1 MLARLASPLV
11 VLALLSATI
20 FINTTDPRT
29 QRALAAPRAN
39 RVITPFAQSLK
50 PFISEV
56 APAAA
61 PDKPA
66 WIEIAIQS
74 QSNQVFAPLI
84 ARDANIGASA
94 LETAAQMQPAAPVV
108 AGADLRRCV
117 LEFGGFTY
125 AFPDVLPL
133 APPGGII
140 VIELG
145 TPGPDDLDFSD
156 GVATLHATTVPT
168 QVFDSRGGSVALYNS
183 RTLTA
188 TTMLDFVAWGDPS
201 TPSAGRLAL
210 DHAVLAGLWPDGA
223 ALQYDPGLGGESALQ
238 TPRQPDASFGRYAG
252 EWASYRA
259 AHSSRGKPNPP
270 PPAMEALTSDGEV
283 MDAATADFRWMPA
296 PGAMGYEFEL
306 AASLDFSNPLIQV
319 VTPHAGWRPTTQLAD
334 GTYYWRVRTIG
345 QRGARSEAFGPLQNT
360 LMTPSLPIAQK
371 TLMNAS
377 HYRIQ
382 RKDTTMLDIGGG
394 PGNKPG
400 KGSPRDHTDTRDRW
414 DGPHVNNDTD
424 KFPTFSWNG
433 FDNVMCVRASV
444 AMLAAFYGGDLSID
458 RISYFIFEEN
468 ASADYP
474 SKGVPEGDLGF
485 GKGASSSAA
494 LPWALNAETESASYC
509 PEPAENEE
517 DEEYRCNS
525 ADLNTTPVTITFAA
539 IQSMIDSGRPFLF
552 SSGKHAQVVD
562 GYMIDA
568 NNHQWIRVFN
578 PVPNGSDECVP
589 GECSGINWKYFDDF
603 KRYIVTTRVVKAG
616 EIVNARSDEASLKQ
630 DSDNDGINNFDELNR
645 FKTDPNV
652 RDTDGDGVNDKED
665 IAEYV
670 FNADDKYLKRTGDL
684 GLYLSFQNGE
694 PFYSYPDLDVLRKEL
709 DWDHDGDGIPDGCED
724 VDGDGRLESGETDN
738 FNPASKQ
745 PCAPILFIG
754 SPTTD
759 QPANVGSI
767 LNPGIFLIGL
777 GAYVPDA
784 MTPKPT
790 YSPEHFTVKV
800 GSKTATVLA
809 ITKVGDFTHELRVQ
823 APAQLTPGKYD
834 LTVNFYFGDESTS
847 RADAVQ
853 YEPPPVGI
861 P

>member
-1 MLARLASPLV
+1 MFARLISPLV
-11 VLALLSATI
+11 TLALLSATI
-20 FINTTDPRT
+20 VVDATSPRPR
-29 QRALAAPRAN
+29 RALAAPRASQ
-39 RVITPFAQSLK
+39 TTAPFSGPLK

-61 PDKPA
+61 PGKPA
-66 WIEIAIQS
+66 WIELAIQS
-74 QSNQVFAPLI
+74 QGNQIFAPLI
-84 ARDANIGASA
+84 ARDANIAASA
-94 LETAAQMQPAAPVV
+94 LETASPMHSIAPYA
-108 AGADLRRCV
+108 AGADLRHHV
-117 LEFGGFTY
+117 LEFAGFTY
-125 AFPDVLPL
+125 TFPDALPP
-133 APPGGII
+133 APPGSIV

-156 GVATLHATTVPT
+156 GVATLHATGVITD
-168 QVFDSRGGSVALYNS
+168 VFTGRGGSVGLFNS
-183 RTLTA
+183 RVLTA
-188 TTMLDFVAWGDPS
+188 TTMLDFVAWGDGPP
-201 TPSAGRLAL
+201 TR
-210 DHAVLAGLWPDGA
+210 DDNAVLAGLWPDGA
-223 ALQYDPGLGGESALQ
+223 SLEYDPGLGGESALQ
-238 TPRQPDASFGRYAG
+238 TPRQPNASFGKYAG

-270 PPAMEALTSDGEV
+270 PVPMHIFNHDGEV
-283 MDAATADFRWMPA
+283 QDGTSFNIGWSSA
-296 PGAMGYEFEL
+296 PGATAYEFEL
-306 AASLDFSNPLIQV
+306 SATPDFSNPLVRV
-319 VTPHAGWRPTTQLAD
+319 VTPHTGWQPSTPLAD
-334 GTYYWRVRTIG
+334 GTYYWRLRTIG
-345 QRGARSEAFGPLQNT
+345 QNGVRSVVFPQHQTT

-382 RKDTTMLDIGGG
+382 RKDTSMLDIGGG

-444 AMLAAFYGGDLSID
+444 AMLNAFYGGNLSID

-468 ASADYP
+468 SSADYP

-509 PEPAENEE
+509 PEPAENDE
-517 DEEYRCNS
+517 DEDYRCNS
-525 ADLNTTPVTITFAA
+525 GDPATVPVTITFGT
-539 IQSMIDSGRPFLF
+539 IQSLIDSGRPFLF
-552 SSGKHAQVVD
+552 SSGKHAQVID
-562 GYMIDA
+562 GYLIDA
-568 NNHQWIRVFN
+568 NNKQWIRVFN

-603 KRYIVTTRVVKAG
+603 KRYIVSTRVVKAG
-616 EIVNARSDEASLKQ
+616 EIVNARSDEASLTQ
-630 DSDNDGINNFDELNR
+630 DSDGDGINNFDETNR
-645 FKTDPNV
+645 FKTDPNDQ
-652 RDTDGDGVNDKED
+652 DTDGDGVNDKED

-670 FNADDKYLKRTGDL
+670 FNASDKYSKRSADL
-684 GLYLSFQNGE
+684 GLYLSFQNGQ
-694 PFYSYPDLDVLRKEL
+694 PFYSYPDADLLRKEL

-724 VDGDGRLESGETDN
+724 VDRDGRLEAGETDN

-745 PCAPILFIG
+745 TCVPLLLIG

-759 QPANVGSI
+759 QPANAGST
-767 LNPGIFLIGL
+767 LSPGIFMIGL
-777 GAYVPDA
+777 FAYVPEG

-790 YSPEHFTVKV
+790 YTPDQFTVKV
-800 GSKTATVLA
+800 GSRTATVLT
-809 ITKVGDFTHELRVQ
+809 INKVGDYTHELRVQ
-823 APAQLTPGKYD
+823 APPQLTPGKYD
-834 LTVNFYFGDESTS
+834 LTVSFYFGDESDI
-847 RADAVQ
+847 REDAVQ
-853 YEPPPVGI
+853 YTSPPIGI